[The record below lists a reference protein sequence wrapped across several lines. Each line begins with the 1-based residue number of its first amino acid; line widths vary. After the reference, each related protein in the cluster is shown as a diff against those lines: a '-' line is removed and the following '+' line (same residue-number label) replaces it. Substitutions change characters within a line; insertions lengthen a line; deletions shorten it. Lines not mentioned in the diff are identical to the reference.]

1 MNVPRGYRIRLE
13 GPGSLG
19 DFTSSLRS
27 ASLRVFAR
35 RYGTAL
41 ADEVAK
47 RVDLNRAGVEAREPE
62 ASPLRESVEQMRA
75 VFAGGGRTAAA
86 LGVDLRLRFHLVG
99 AEALIRVEEAHPDFV
114 AEMEALPGLLDAS
127 LPSGIAPEG
136 VPAAEWE
143 ERRALWEA
151 ALSGPP
157 LASGLA
163 FRLVEGDLPSL
174 RYAALRRHF
183 PQHDLRCRRTARAL
197 LFHKRTGE
205 AVPRDAAQARDF
217 RRYLET
223 GKGQALLEQ
232 EVRSLSR
239 LLPDP
244 IDQPS
249 VLRYAPAAAAPKPAL
264 VPSLPTPP
272 CAPAPI
278 DHADVIESG
287 DGRIFVAVMDAGLA
301 TDERIHIQ
309 VVERHVAFVQNGIH
323 FGGIPDVPH
332 KAVDLLRESREA
344 IVVELSREPGRREI
358 KARHVALVRD
368 DGRPDVYTAAMANFR
383 NAAERNRRV
392 QSAQWME

>member
-13 GPGSLG
+13 EPGSLG
-19 DFTSSLRS
+19 DFVSSLRS

-35 RYGTAL
+35 RYGVAL
-41 ADEVAK
+41 ADEVA
-47 RVDLNRAGVEAREPE
+47 RRIDLSRAGVDVREAD
-62 ASPLRESVEQMRA
+62 ASPLRESVEQMRS
-75 VFAGGGRTAAA
+75 VFAGGGRAAA
-86 LGVDLRLRFHLVG
+86 GLGLDLRLRFHLVG
-99 AEALIRVEEAHPDFV
+99 AEALVRVEDGHADFL
-114 AEMEALPGLLDAS
+114 AEVEGLPGVLDAS
-127 LPSGIAPEG
+127 FPANGPPEG
-136 VPAAEWE
+136 LPAAEWE
-143 ERRALWEA
+143 ERRGLWEA

-157 LASGLA
+157 LASGLG
-163 FRLVEGDLPSL
+163 FRLVEGGLPSL

-183 PQHDLRCRRTARAL
+183 PQHDVRCRRTARAL
-197 LFHKRTGE
+197 LFLRRTGE
-205 AVPRDAAQARDF
+205 QVPRDAAQARDF
-217 RRYLET
+217 RRYLDT
-223 GKGQALLEQ
+223 AKGQAALDQ
-232 EVRSLSR
+232 EVRHLAR
-239 LLPDP
+239 VLPNP
-244 IDQPS
+244 VDQAS
-249 VLRYAPAAAAPKPAL
+249 VLRYGQVPEPRTAPVAEPAP
-264 VPSLPTPP
+264 PP
-272 CAPAPI
+272 CQPSPI

-344 IVVELSREPGRREI
+344 IVVELSRVPGRREI